1 MKKPLS
7 HLLILAL
14 TFFIFSASSCHKDD
28 PEPDLV
34 PITTTGA
41 NTMGFYVDG
50 VPHNKKG
57 KYGGFIPQGVSGGI
71 SQDRILNI
79 HGGGGE
85 PVSSLNIYIP
95 LDSLNHNNEYVLDK
109 DIFWIDEV
117 SFIDDG
123 SLGGSEYN
131 TDHLHS
137 GKIKLLKIT
146 QNMASGT
153 FYFDA
158 INPETGKVIHV
169 TDGRFDIQFF

>member
-1 MKKPLS
+1 M
-7 HLLILAL
+7 
-14 TFFIFSASSCHKDD
+14 
-28 PEPDLV
+28 
-34 PITTTGA
+34 
-41 NTMGFYVDG
+41 
-50 VPHNKKG
+50 
-57 KYGGFIPQGVSGGI
+57 
-71 SQDRILNI
+71 
-79 HGGGGE
+79 
-85 PVSSLNIYIP
+85 
-95 LDSLNHNNEYVLDK
+95 DK